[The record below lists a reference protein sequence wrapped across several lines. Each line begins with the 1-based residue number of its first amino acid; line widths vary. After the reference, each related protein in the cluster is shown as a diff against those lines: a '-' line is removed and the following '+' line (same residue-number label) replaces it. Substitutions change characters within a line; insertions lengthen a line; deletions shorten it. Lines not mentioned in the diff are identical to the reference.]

1 MTATIQL
8 NFILEELRVLNIVL
22 ERFLKHDDVGEEL
35 FSGVQTDIALIKGI
49 AARVNAQYMVRKL
62 GLGTSGP

>member
-8 NFILEELRVLNIVL
+8 DFILEELRVLNVVL
-22 ERFLKHDDVGEEL
+22 VRFLKHDDVVEEV
-35 FSGVQTDIALIKGI
+35 FSGVQNDIALIKGI

-62 GLGTSGP
+62 ELGTSEA